1 MMTKKYQK
9 GITIVELVV
18 YIGLLS
24 IFMLVLFDVFVTI
37 LNSKLESQST
47 STLNQDTRYIYSKI
61 AYDVENAGSL
71 TVPNSTTLVAGVN
84 TYSLVDGNLLLNS
97 IKLNSLDTKIS
108 GLTFTRIE
116 NTVKISLTL
125 ESLVNLQSGIQTRT
139 IDTTF
144 GTRP

>member
-1 MMTKKYQK
+1 MTKKYQK